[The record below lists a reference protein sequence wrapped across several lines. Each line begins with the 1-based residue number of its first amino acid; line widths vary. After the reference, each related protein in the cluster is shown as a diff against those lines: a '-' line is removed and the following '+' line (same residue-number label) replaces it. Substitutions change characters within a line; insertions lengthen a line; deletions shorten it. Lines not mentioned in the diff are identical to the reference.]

1 MIAKMI
7 AAIPITQVIVLPKD
21 FARKALPKF
30 R

>member
-1 MIAKMI
+1 MIANMI

-21 FARKALPKF
+21 FARKALPKL